1 MDLPVYISRNGVLVS
16 PSEAN
21 VSVLTPALYGAYGVY
36 ESMQVM
42 GGAPFEEAAH
52 LRRLARSAEIL
63 GLPLPADLATFQRWI
78 AEILAANGAPACTLR
93 LFVVGPEN
101 GGEAVAYI
109 WPQPPPVYP
118 PTYYASGAAAITFEG
133 CRYLPQAKSLN
144 SLVSF
149 LAQRAARTAGVH
161 EALLHRDGCLTEGAS
176 SNLFAV
182 VDGRVLTPPAPT
194 VLSGVT
200 RDLVIALAAANGIFV
215 SEALLPLAEVASWD
229 ECFIT
234 SSNRHVMPITMVDGL
249 PVGAGSVGSVTQW
262 LMALFEAHFAGSTQI
277 AATSAVGEPN
287 PNPLGQ
293 E

>member
-16 PSEAN
+16 PTEAN

-36 ESMQVM
+36 ESMQVV

-101 GGEAVAYI
+101 GGQAVAYI

-118 PTYYASGAAAITFEG
+118 PTYHALGAAAITFEG

-149 LAQRAARTAGVH
+149 LAQRAARGP
-161 EALLHRDGCLTEGAS
+161 RSRGAS
-176 SNLFAV
+176 
-182 VDGRVLTPPAPT
+182 
-194 VLSGVT
+194 
-200 RDLVIALAAANGIFV
+200 
-215 SEALLPLAEVASWD
+215 AS
-229 ECFIT
+229 
-234 SSNRHVMPITMVDGL
+234 
-249 PVGAGSVGSVTQW
+249 
-262 LMALFEAHFAGSTQI
+262 
-277 AATSAVGEPN
+277 
-287 PNPLGQ
+287 
-293 E
+293 